1 MKTISIEGTAVTPR
15 VYFDPDKRLLE
26 ICGYSRPEN
35 ARDFYDQL
43 LDWIVE
49 YKDFL
54 LKKLEKD
61 TKLDPI
67 SFKFKLIYFN
77 SSSAKFVYDI
87 VMLLHEMQISNIPLK
102 IYWYF
107 DEDDDELKEAGEE
120 LSDMANV
127 PFHYIEVKQGEK

>member
-87 VMLLHEMQISNIPLK
+87 VMLLHEMQNSNIPLK